1 VVQLAQVALLVPMV
15 DMREQVVLAAVVHVQ
30 AGIVVVQQPV
40 MLVLQE
46 DMQRVLAVDNIVQI
60 VPLGNIQPQQPIVH
74 VLHVRL
80 VK

>member
-1 VVQLAQVALLVPMV
+1 MV
-15 DMREQVVLAAVVHVQ
+15 DMWEQVVLAAVVHVQ

-46 DMQRVLAVDNIVQI
+46 DMQRVLAVDNLVQI